1 MTMSKR
7 WLPKHKETWKQGL
20 SCLRI
25 KTRFLRGLALTLVL
39 RLAQDLNRNSGQV
52 LRVGLDYRG
61 ANMSGEGVFAQSGF
75 RSIGTDGHK
84 VHLEGVGEQ
93 KQAKFLVLL

>member
-25 KTRFLRGLALTLVL
+25 KTRFLGGLALTLVL

-52 LRVGLDYRG
+52 LRVGLDYRD
-61 ANMSGEGVFAQSGF
+61 ANRSGEGMFARSGF
-75 RSIGTDGHK
+75 RNIGTDGHK
-84 VHLEGVGEQ
+84 VHLEGIKGRS
-93 KQAKFLVLL
+93 KQNF